1 MLTLLRTHASL
12 RLLFVGQALYWSCS
26 IIGIALTA
34 LVGAR
39 LAPQP
44 WLATLPLALLV
55 AGNLAAVRPLAA
67 AMQRHGR
74 RRVLVAGAL
83 VGVAGGLLAC
93 AAIVADSFPLFGL
106 GIAGVGVYQASS
118 AYYRYAALETVA
130 PEWRGRA
137 AACVLAG
144 GVCAALLAPS
154 LALAARQWL
163 ITPFAGAYLAIAG
176 LAAAAALL
184 LSRLPRDH
192 AAFPATPT
200 GAQAGLAA
208 TRRAGAP
215 TPPAAATPAPAA
227 TAASPASTTP
237 WRTLLARPT
246 LRAAIVMTAVGHG
259 LMILVMNATPL
270 AMADCGFA
278 VETSARVIQWH
289 VLGMFLPSFFAGTL
303 VDRHGSRR
311 VAAAGIA
318 VLAASAVLALSGV
331 AMAQFLASS
340 LLLGIGW
347 SLLIVAGTTLL
358 TAAHAPDERAGAQS
372 LMEFANGATAAAMSF
387 ASGALQSGVGW
398 HAINGAMLPLLA
410 LAAWLL
416 WSTRAPRLRAA

>member
-12 RLLFVGQALYWSCS
+12 RLLFIGQALYWSCS

-39 LAPQP
+39 LAPLP

-55 AGNLAAVRPLAA
+55 AGNLVAVRPLAA

-83 VGVAGGLLAC
+83 VGVAGGLTAC
-93 AAIVADSFPLFGL
+93 LAIVADSFVLFGL

-118 AYYRYAALETVA
+118 AYYRYVALEAV
-130 PEWRGRA
+130 EVQWRGRA

-144 GVCAALLAPS
+144 GVCAAVFAPS

-176 LAAAAALL
+176 LAAVAALL
-184 LSRLPRDH
+184 LTRLPEG
-192 AAFPATPT
+192 AAAVPAT
-200 GAQAGLAA
+200 GQAPA
-208 TRRAGAP
+208 TR
-215 TPPAAATPAPAA
+215 
-227 TAASPASTTP
+227 
-237 WRTLLARPT
+237 WRMLLARPA
-246 LRAAIVMTAVGHG
+246 LRAAIVMTGVGHG

-278 VETSARVIQWH
+278 VESSARVIQWH
-289 VLGMFLPSFFAGTL
+289 VLGMFLPAFFAGAL

-311 VAAAGIA
+311 VAAVGIA
-318 VLAASAVLALSGV
+318 VLVASAALALSGV
-331 AMAQFLASS
+331 ALAQFAASS

-347 SLLIVAGTTLL
+347 SLMIVAGTTLL
-358 TAAHAPDERAGAQS
+358 TEAHAPTERAGAQS
-372 LMEFANGATAAAMSF
+372 LMEFANGGTAAAMSF
-387 ASGALQSGVGW
+387 ASGALQSGIGW
-398 HAINGAMLPLLA
+398 TAINAAMLPMLA
-410 LAAWLL
+410 GAAWLL
-416 WSTRAPRLRAA
+416 WSTRPALLRAA